1 MYAARSLPVSAAA
14 TRLAQEAK
22 DEQDIPDEPWRR
34 GRAGTS
40 IGRAVHAVL
49 QVVDL
54 RTGNGLEDIAKAQAA
69 AEGVPG
75 RADDIA
81 RLVRRALDSPLV
93 KRALESGRWWRET
106 PVAGPV
112 GDGIVEG
119 FIDLLFE
126 EEDGFVI
133 VDYKTDALGSDDE
146 IERAMAR
153 YRLQGGGYALAL
165 SRATGANIKEVSFL
179 FLEPSRAV
187 TVADLSGAT
196 RDAEDAA
203 LALFAGDPA
212 Q

>member
-54 RTGNGLEDIAKAQAA
+54 RTGNGLEDIAKA
-69 AEGVPG
+69 
-75 RADDIA
+75 
-81 RLVRRALDSPLV
+81 
-93 KRALESGRWWRET
+93 SGRSRGSAGPRGRHCPARSPSARQSPRQARAGIGAMVEET

-119 FIDLLFE
+119 FIDLLFK

-133 VDYKTDALGSDDE
+133 VDYKTDALAPTKRSSG
-146 IERAMAR
+146 RWR
-153 YRLQGGGYALAL
+153 G
-165 SRATGANIKEVSFL
+165 TGCK
-179 FLEPSRAV
+179 AV
-187 TVADLSGAT
+187 GTHS
-196 RDAEDAA
+196 
-203 LALFAGDPA
+203 P
-212 Q
+212 